1 VDSEKGSSVKSDS
14 WVEIHLPSWETTV
27 RVEGHDRE
35 RDGDLRCKF
44 DFNFGDYYACLM
56 ISKMGPDGSDQ
67 HLASVDLH
75 IDQLKM
81 IAEIASRVGLGM
93 GGSDE

>member
-1 VDSEKGSSVKSDS
+1 
-14 WVEIHLPSWETTV
+14 
-27 RVEGHDRE
+27 
-35 RDGDLRCKF
+35 
-44 DFNFGDYYACLM
+44 M

-81 IAEIASRVGLGM
+81 IAEIASRVGPGM
-93 GGSDE
+93 GDSDE